1 MKYKSEMKYDWK
13 NSISCAIIVFVTK
26 KEKYKKGNAKTSS
39 NDNFLFYAFGD

>member
-1 MKYKSEMKYDWK
+1 MKYDRK

-26 KEKYKKGNAKTSS
+26 KEKCKKGSAKTSS